1 MLSSAEFTSGLLVNV
16 FSFHRKS
23 FYSRNS
29 LSHINSYVAV
39 QSTFGALFKKD
50 TYPDLTSNWGWGW
63 ENEIVLGQ
71 CHQEA
76 DTCLK
81 DKAI

>member
-16 FSFHRKS
+16 FNFHRKS

-39 QSTFGALFKKD
+39 QSTFGALFKKIHTLILPATED
-50 TYPDLTSNWGWGW
+50 GD
-63 ENEIVLGQ
+63 E
-71 CHQEA
+71 
-76 DTCLK
+76 K
-81 DKAI
+81 MK